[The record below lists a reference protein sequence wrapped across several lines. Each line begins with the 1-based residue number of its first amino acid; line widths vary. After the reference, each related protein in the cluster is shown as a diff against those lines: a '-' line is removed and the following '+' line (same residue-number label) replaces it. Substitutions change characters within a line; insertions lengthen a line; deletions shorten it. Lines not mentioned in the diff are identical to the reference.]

1 MTTTQPS
8 TDAPDMGTAA
18 RAFKPGPGFYVL
30 VILIVLT
37 IVLALSAAVTSALG
51 VTGTSRILGGTALI
65 LVGLGLLASLRV
77 SARSLVVNAPR
88 LRLERNRVRAA
99 RARRQAEAAASKK
112 AANATSGKSSK
123 SGTGPQSPS
132 RGSGAEDPTAAQ
144 PGTELAALTVPGTKV
159 LVPEST
165 GRRELTTL
173 DVVSGPVTTALA
185 ATSFGRTADERL
197 AGTSTGETLIRVGQ
211 LLLGA
216 TGFVLVAL
224 GLASI
229 LGQVIS

>member
-1 MTTTQPS
+1 MTTTSPTSDLPDTGS
-8 TDAPDMGTAA
+8 TS
-18 RAFKPGPGFYVL
+18 RAFKPGPGFYIL
-30 VILIVLT
+30 VGLIVLT
-37 IVLALSAAVTSALG
+37 VVLALSAAITSALG
-51 VTGTSRILGGTALI
+51 AAETSHILGGIALV
-65 LVGLGLLASLRV
+65 LVGLGMLASLRL

-88 LRLERNRVRAA
+88 LRLERNRVRVA
-99 RARRQAEAAASKK
+99 RARQLSESSKNK
-112 AANATSGKSSK
+112 KGASGKGAKGSQSS
-123 SGTGPQSPS
+123 Q
-132 RGSGAEDPTAAQ
+132 RGSGTDGATL
-144 PGTELAALTVPGTKV
+144 PGTDLATLTVPGTKV

-173 DVVSGPVTTALA
+173 DVVSGPLTTALA
-185 ATSFGRTADERL
+185 ATSFGRAADERL

>member
-1 MTTTQPS
+1 MTPRDRRPDNERGPVNWGIVPKKAPRAKNTSTRPGGNGRLEVIRPGNNPAPS
-8 TDAPDMGTAA
+8 GSSA
-18 RAFKPGPGFYVL
+18 
-30 VILIVLT
+30 
-37 IVLALSAAVTSALG
+37 SAASA
-51 VTGTSRILGGTALI
+51 TGSADGGAGS
-65 LVGLGLLASLRV
+65 VG
-77 SARSLVVNAPR
+77 SAG
-88 LRLERNRVRAA
+88 RAA
-99 RARRQAEAAASKK
+99 VMTEEDMRSAAAQARRQAEAEAAKK
-112 AANATSGKSSK
+112 VASASNGRNTKGRAGKGSQSS
-123 SGTGPQSPS
+123 Q
-132 RGSGAEDPTAAQ
+132 RGSGPDGVGAPQ
-144 PGTELAALTVPGTKV
+144 PGTELVTLTVPGTKV

-165 GRRELTTL
+165 GRRELTTP

-185 ATSFGRTADERL
+185 ATSLGRAADERL

>member
-1 MTTTQPS
+1 MTTTSPTSDLPDTGS
-8 TDAPDMGTAA
+8 TA

-30 VILIVLT
+30 VGLIVLT
-37 IVLALSAAVTSALG
+37 IVLALSAAITSALG
-51 VTGTSRILGGTALI
+51 AAETSRVLGGIALV
-65 LVGLGLLASLRV
+65 LVGLGMLASLRL

-99 RARRQAEAAASKK
+99 RARQGGESSKK
-112 AANATSGKSSK
+112 GAGGK
-123 SGTGPQSPS
+123 GA
-132 RGSGAEDPTAAQ
+132 RGSQSSPRGSAADGART
-144 PGTELAALTVPGTKV
+144 PGTDLATLTVPGTKV

-173 DVVSGPVTTALA
+173 DVVSGPLTTALA
-185 ATSFGRTADERL
+185 ATSFGRAADERL

>member
-1 MTTTQPS
+1 MTTTSS
-8 TDAPDMGTAA
+8 TSDLPDTGSAT

-30 VILIVLT
+30 VGLIVLT
-37 IVLALSAAVTSALG
+37 IVLALSAAITSALG
-51 VTGTSRILGGTALI
+51 ATETSRVLGGIALV
-65 LVGLGLLASLRV
+65 LVGLGMLASLRL

-99 RARRQAEAAASKK
+99 RARQGGESSKK
-112 AANATSGKSSK
+112 GAGGK
-123 SGTGPQSPS
+123 GA
-132 RGSGAEDPTAAQ
+132 RGSQSSPRGSAADGART
-144 PGTELAALTVPGTKV
+144 PGTDLATLTVPGTKV

-173 DVVSGPVTTALA
+173 DVVSGPLTTALA
-185 ATSFGRTADERL
+185 ATSFGRAADERL

>member
-8 TDAPDMGTAA
+8 TDAPDTGTAA

-112 AANATSGKSSK
+112 AANAASGKSSK
-123 SGTGPQSPS
+123 SGMGPQSPP
-132 RGSGAEDPTAAQ
+132 RGSGAEGLTAAQ

-185 ATSFGRTADERL
+185 ATSFGRAADERL

>member
-1 MTTTQPS
+1 MTTTSS
-8 TDAPDMGTAA
+8 TSDLPDTGSAT

-30 VILIVLT
+30 VGLIVVT
-37 IVLALSAAVTSALG
+37 IVLALSAAITSALG
-51 VTGTSRILGGTALI
+51 ATETSRVLGGIALV
-65 LVGLGLLASLRV
+65 LVGLGMLASLRL

-99 RARRQAEAAASKK
+99 RARQGGESSKK
-112 AANATSGKSSK
+112 GAGGK
-123 SGTGPQSPS
+123 GA
-132 RGSGAEDPTAAQ
+132 RGSQSSPRGSAADGART
-144 PGTELAALTVPGTKV
+144 PGTDLATLTVPGTKV

-173 DVVSGPVTTALA
+173 DVVSGPLTTALA
-185 ATSFGRTADERL
+185 ATSFGRAADERL

>member
-88 LRLERNRVRAA
+88 LRLERNQVRAA

-132 RGSGAEDPTAAQ
+132 RGSGVEGPTAAQ

-185 ATSFGRTADERL
+185 ATSFGRAADERL

>member
-8 TDAPDMGTAA
+8 TDAPDTGTAA

-132 RGSGAEDPTAAQ
+132 RGSGVEGPTAAQ

-185 ATSFGRTADERL
+185 ATSFGRAADERL

>member
-1 MTTTQPS
+1 MTTTSS
-8 TDAPDMGTAA
+8 TSDLPDTGSAT

-30 VILIVLT
+30 VGLIVLT
-37 IVLALSAAVTSALG
+37 IVLALSAAITSALG
-51 VTGTSRILGGTALI
+51 ATETSRVLGGIALV
-65 LVGLGLLASLRV
+65 LVGLGMLASLRL

-88 LRLERNRVRAA
+88 LRLERNRVRSAQA
-99 RARRQAEAAASKK
+99 RQRAESAKNAKSAKSAKGK
-112 AANATSGKSSK
+112 ADK
-123 SGTGPQSPS
+123 GPQSS
-132 RGSGAEDPTAAQ
+132 QRGSGPEDAGAAQ
-144 PGTELAALTVPGTKV
+144 PGTDLTTLTVPGTKV

-185 ATSFGRTADERL
+185 ATAFGRAADERL

>member
-173 DVVSGPVTTALA
+173 DVVSGPLTTALA
-185 ATSFGRTADERL
+185 ATSFGRAADERL

>member
-1 MTTTQPS
+1 MTTTSS
-8 TDAPDMGTAA
+8 TSDLPDTGSAT

-30 VILIVLT
+30 VGLIVVT
-37 IVLALSAAVTSALG
+37 IVLALSAAITSALG
-51 VTGTSRILGGTALI
+51 ATETSRVLGGIALV
-65 LVGLGLLASLRV
+65 LVGLGMLASLRL

-185 ATSFGRTADERL
+185 ATSFGRAADERL

>member
-1 MTTTQPS
+1 MTTTSPTSDLPDTGS
-8 TDAPDMGTAA
+8 TA

-30 VILIVLT
+30 VGLIVLT
-37 IVLALSAAVTSALG
+37 IVLALSAAITSALG
-51 VTGTSRILGGTALI
+51 ADETSRILGGIALV
-65 LVGLGLLASLRV
+65 LVGLGMLASLRL

-99 RARRQAEAAASKK
+99 QARQLSESSKK
-112 AANATSGKSSK
+112 GGSGKGAK
-123 SGTGPQSPS
+123 GSPS
-132 RGSGAEDPTAAQ
+132 SQRGPGADGARL
-144 PGTELAALTVPGTKV
+144 PGTDLATLTVPGTKV

-185 ATSFGRTADERL
+185 ATSLGRAADERL

>member
-1 MTTTQPS
+1 MTTTSS
-8 TDAPDMGTAA
+8 TSDVPDTGSAA
-18 RAFKPGPGFYVL
+18 RAFKPGPGFYIL
-30 VILIVLT
+30 IGLIVLT
-37 IVLALSAAVTSALG
+37 VVLALSAAITSALG
-51 VTGTSRILGGTALI
+51 ATETSRVLGGIALV
-65 LVGLGLLASLRV
+65 LVGLGMLASLRL

-99 RARRQAEAAASKK
+99 RARQGDESSKK
-112 AANATSGKSSK
+112 GSSAKGARGKGAKGSQSSAD
-123 SGTGPQSPS
+123 
-132 RGSGAEDPTAAQ
+132 GARL
-144 PGTELAALTVPGTKV
+144 PGTDLATLTVPGTKV

-173 DVVSGPVTTALA
+173 DVVSGPLTTALA
-185 ATSFGRTADERL
+185 ATSFGRAADERL

>member
-1 MTTTQPS
+1 MTTTSS
-8 TDAPDMGTAA
+8 TSDVPDTGSAA
-18 RAFKPGPGFYVL
+18 RAFKPGPGFYIL
-30 VILIVLT
+30 IGLIVLT
-37 IVLALSAAVTSALG
+37 VVLALSAAITSALG
-51 VTGTSRILGGTALI
+51 ATETSRVLGGIALV
-65 LVGLGLLASLRV
+65 LVGLGMLASLRL

-123 SGTGPQSPS
+123 SGMGPQSPP
-132 RGSGAEDPTAAQ
+132 RGSGAEGLTAAQ

-173 DVVSGPVTTALA
+173 DVVSGPLTTALA
-185 ATSFGRTADERL
+185 ATSFGRAADERL

>member
-1 MTTTQPS
+1 MSTTSPS
-8 TDAPDMGTAA
+8 LDVPDTGLAA
-18 RAFKPGPGFYVL
+18 RGFKPGPGFYVL
-30 VILIVLT
+30 VCLIVLT
-37 IVLALSAAVTSALG
+37 IVLALSAAITSALG
-51 VTGTSRILGGTALI
+51 VTGTSRVLGGTALI
-65 LVGLGLLASLRV
+65 LVGLGMLASLRV

-99 RARRQAEAAASKK
+99 QARQRAESAKSAKGK
-112 AANATSGKSSK
+112 ADK
-123 SGTGPQSPS
+123 GPQSS
-132 RGSGAEDPTAAQ
+132 QRGSGPEDAGAAQ
-144 PGTELAALTVPGTKV
+144 PGTDLTTLTVPGTKV

-185 ATSFGRTADERL
+185 ATAFGRAADERL